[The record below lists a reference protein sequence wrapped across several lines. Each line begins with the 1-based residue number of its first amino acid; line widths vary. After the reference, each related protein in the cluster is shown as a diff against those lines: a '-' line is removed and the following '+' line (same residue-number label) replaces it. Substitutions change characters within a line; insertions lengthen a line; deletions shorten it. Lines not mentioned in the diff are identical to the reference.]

1 MSRNALGEADRIGCR
16 FKKQI
21 QRIKENILYIKVVQ
35 FTSTTKMQKQM
46 LEAFLTNVWFP
57 QVIKLGALSCRYVSI
72 DETKAMMINMFP
84 SEEVGES
91 VQVGREEERNEL
103 RQHHKY
109 IVFKRE
115 STAYVEA

>member
-1 MSRNALGEADRIGCR
+1 M
-16 FKKQI
+16 

-35 FTSTTKMQKQM
+35 FTSTTKMQKQI
-46 LEAFLTNVWFP
+46 LEAYLTNVWFP
-57 QVIKLGALSCRYVSI
+57 RVIALGALSRRYISI

-84 SEEVGES
+84 NKEVGES

-109 IVFKRE
+109 IVFKGK